1 MKILLIQPPKAPVT
15 LGGEDVFLYE
25 PLALEYLAAGVAPQH
40 DVKILD
46 MRLDQKLR
54 RALDGFSP
62 DVVGITAYTVHVKT
76 VRRMFETIKR
86 LDPRVLTVVGGHHAT
101 VRPRD
106 FLSGAIDVVVTG
118 EGVEPFRQVVARF
131 ERGEGLE
138 GVPGVGLPRG
148 GELLLTDSP
157 PSVPL
162 DDLPHPAREL
172 TAAYRHH
179 YYSEWMKPLA
189 SIRTSKGC
197 PYRCTFC
204 ALWKIAGG
212 RYLRRR
218 PQCVVQELGRIEEE
232 CVFFADDESLID
244 VPRMKTLARL
254 IGEAGIR
261 KRYFLYGRSD
271 TISRNPEL
279 VHMWRDVGLERVFVG
294 LESFRD
300 EDLRY
305 VGKGSTTDD
314 NRRAVDVLHDVGVEV
329 YASFILRPEF
339 TPDDFSRLRDY
350 CHELDLDFAS
360 FAVLTPLPGTDL
372 MEQVEDRLIT
382 DDYDFFDFIHTVLP
396 TALPLEAFYSEYAR
410 LYAQALSP
418 KQQWALLRKFRLRDL
433 PAVLVRSVRLQSR
446 LRGAYR
452 DYEEARAAQ

>member
-1 MKILLIQPPKAPVT
+1 
-15 LGGEDVFLYE
+15 
-25 PLALEYLAAGVAPQH
+25 
-40 DVKILD
+40 
-46 MRLDQKLR
+46 
-54 RALDGFSP
+54 
-62 DVVGITAYTVHVKT
+62 
-76 VRRMFETIKR
+76 
-86 LDPRVLTVVGGHHAT
+86 
-101 VRPRD
+101 
-106 FLSGAIDVVVTG
+106 
-118 EGVEPFRQVVARF
+118 
-131 ERGEGLE
+131 
-138 GVPGVGLPRG
+138 
-148 GELLLTDSP
+148 
-157 PSVPL
+157 
-162 DDLPHPAREL
+162 
-172 TAAYRHH
+172 
-179 YYSEWMKPLA
+179 
-189 SIRTSKGC
+189 
-197 PYRCTFC
+197 
-204 ALWKIAGG
+204 
-212 RYLRRR
+212 
-218 PQCVVQELGRIEEE
+218 
-232 CVFFADDESLID
+232 
-244 VPRMKTLARL
+244 
-254 IGEAGIR
+254 
-261 KRYFLYGRSD
+261 
-271 TISRNPEL
+271 
-279 VHMWRDVGLERVFVG
+279 MWRDVGLERVFVG

-300 EDLRY
+300 EDLGY

-314 NRRAVDVLHDVGVEV
+314 NRRAVAVLHDVGVEV